1 MKTPLLLS
9 VALLTLVACGSKDYA
24 SEGSY
29 DASYAPEP
37 AAVQDMAPAPKME
50 MDGQSNGANTA
61 PTAQQYI
68 AYAHSL
74 GLRLPVDQIEPI
86 MQGHVDA
93 CTTAGPTNCIVTNS
107 WLNAYS
113 EDNTSAM
120 VQIRATPEWIE
131 TYLSGIDAQAEAAKG
146 EVTNRQRT
154 AEDLTSTIIDTGA
167 RLAAQQTLQQRLQDL
182 LATRPGELGELLETE
197 RELARVNGEID
208 SLKSRM
214 KALRQR
220 VDMSVL
226 TVNYETKRNPISQSA
241 LSPLGEAFGSF
252 FYNLSGALAAVITA
266 FAVGLPWLILIGVFL
281 WVWLK
286 IIWPRLK
293 RKPKS

>member
-9 VALLTLVACGSKDYA
+9 AALLALVACGSKDYA

-29 DASYAPEP
+29 DASYAPE
-37 AAVQDMAPAPKME
+37 AASIQDISPAPKME
-50 MDGQSNGANTA
+50 MDGSSNGANTA
-61 PTAQQYI
+61 PTVQQYI

-74 GLRLPVDQIEPI
+74 GLRLPVAQIEPI
-86 MQGHVDA
+86 MQGHVEA
-93 CTTAGPTNCIVTNS
+93 CTNAGPANCLVTNS

-113 EDNTSAM
+113 EDQASAM
-120 VQIRATPEWIE
+120 LQIRATPSWIDA
-131 TYLSGIDAQAEAAKG
+131 YLSGVDDQAEAAKG

-167 RLAAQQTLQQRLQDL
+167 RLAAQQTLQKRLQDL

-197 RELARVNGEID
+197 RELARVNGDID
-208 SLKSRM
+208 SLNSRM

-241 LSPLGEAFGSF
+241 LSPLGDAFGNF

-266 FAVGLPWLILIGVFL
+266 FAVGLPWLILFGVFL
-281 WVWLK
+281 WLWLK
-286 IIWPRLK
+286 MIWPRIK
-293 RKPKS
+293 RKPKA